1 MATHLAAFFANT
13 FGTSL
18 TELAVVKDTILTPLS
33 TTRFAVPPDYH
44 NVRFMAASGV
54 NLSRAQI
61 RTPTLQVRRISG
73 EIFPRKFGAG
83 TFTLTNLEY
92 ERPPSPLSL
101 TATEDF
107 EILTS
112 DTGGVNAVLYA
123 LVALAPDVVNLPPAG
138 DVRIVRATATATLAQ
153 GVWTL
158 TTPVPD
164 FALEPGQYTLI
175 GFVPISASAVAAR
188 AVITGQVYRPGVLGL
203 AGTEQAA
210 SDFDNNAFTADPIT
224 SLIGYDM
231 GSFNHL
237 NFPQFEFLANAADV
251 SETVYLYVVRIGPA
265 LGVTTTPAG
274 P

>member
-1 MATHLAAFFANT
+1 MATHLAAFFQNT

-18 TELAVVKDTILTPLS
+18 AELNVVNDTILTKLT

-44 NVRFMAASGV
+44 NVLWAAASGV
-54 NLSRAQI
+54 NLSRAQV

-73 EIFPRKFGAG
+73 EIFPRRFGSG

-92 ERPPSPLSL
+92 SKFVRPLNL

-107 EILTS
+107 ELLTS
-112 DTGGVNAVLYA
+112 DTGGANAVLYG
-123 LVALAPDVVNLPPAG
+123 LVALAPDALGVIPAG
-138 DVRIVRATATATLAQ
+138 DVRIVRATASATLVQ
-153 GVWTL
+153 GAWTL

-164 FALEPGQYTLI
+164 LALEPGQYTLV
-175 GFVPISASAVAAR
+175 GFAPISATAVAAR
-188 AVITGQVYRPGVLGL
+188 ALITGQVYRPGVLGL

-210 SDFDNNAFTADPIT
+210 SDFDNHGLNMLNPGN
-224 SLIGYDM
+224 LMGYDM

-237 NFPQFEFLANAADV
+237 NFPQFEFLANAGDV
-251 SETVYLYVVRIGPA
+251 AETVYLFCVRTGPA
-265 LGVTTTPAG
+265 LGVTTTPSG